1 MSDGSHVNRRDPGV
15 TVKQLHAYLQ
25 SKQWHEDGDI
35 RSVATIW
42 HRLDDEDSEILVP
55 RISARD
61 YLPRIWQA
69 LLTLASYEKRTVS
82 DVTKDVRLI
91 LSDVVSVRI
100 IHDDTS
106 NGTIPINDGVLLI
119 AKAKE
124 LLSAAAQ
131 SVYAKRKH
139 FTGAL
144 QREAK
149 EYLDTLLLGQTEFGS
164 YIVNVIAPIQPVTD
178 VNGHT
183 VEAVPLGQV
192 VTLSLVTSLEALER
206 ACVVYEKAGDLK
218 VFDAAVRSGASS
230 NLCDALL
237 GFSGEKHHREFEI
250 TVTGASVPMIE
261 SKPRKFSFDSHH
273 VELLEKVSDYYKDD
287 YVLPQRRVIGYITK
301 LSRPKDDTSGTI
313 VIDSTLGEIERKVRV
328 ELAGDDYHT
337 AILAHDKSKIV
348 KVEGDVHVKSKSA
361 QLINPVNFG
370 VIENEDL
377 F

>member
-1 MSDGSHVNRRDPGV
+1 MTKVSHVDRREPGI
-15 TVKQLHAYLQ
+15 TVGQLHAYLR
-25 SKQWHEDGDI
+25 SKQWHEDGEI

-42 HRLDDEDSEILVP
+42 HRLDDQDSEILVP
-55 RISARD
+55 RMSARD

-69 LLTLASYEKRTVS
+69 LLTLASYEKRIVS
-82 DVTKDVRLI
+82 EVAKDVRRI

-106 NGTIPINDGVLLI
+106 DGTIPINDGVLLI

-131 SVYAKRKH
+131 SVYAKRKQ

-164 YIVNVIAPIQPVTD
+164 YIVNVIAPTQPVDD
-178 VNGHT
+178 VNAHT
-183 VEAVPLGQV
+183 AEAVPLGQV
-192 VTLSLVTSLEALER
+192 VTLSLVSGLEALER
-206 ACVVYEKAGDLK
+206 ACAIYEKGGDLK
-218 VFDAAVRSGASS
+218 AFDAAVRSGASS
-230 NLCDALL
+230 NMCDALL

-261 SKPRKFSFDSHH
+261 SRPRKFTFDSHH

-287 YVLPQRRVIGYITK
+287 YVLRQRRVIGYITK
-301 LSRPKDDTSGTI
+301 LSRPKDETSGTI
-313 VIDSTLGEIERKVRV
+313 IIDSALGEIERKVRV
-328 ELAGDDYHT
+328 VLAGDDYHM

-348 KVEGDVHVKSKSA
+348 RVEGDVHVKSKSA
-361 QLINPVNFG
+361 QLLNPVNFG

>member
-1 MSDGSHVNRRDPGV
+1 MTDGSHVDRREPGI
-15 TVKQLHAYLQ
+15 TAGQLHAYLR
-25 SKQWHEDGDI
+25 SKQWHEDGEI

-69 LLTLASYEKRTVS
+69 LLALASYEKRIVS
-82 DVTKDVRLI
+82 DVAKDVRRI

-106 NGTIPINDGVLLI
+106 DGTIPINDGVLLI

-131 SVYAKRKH
+131 SVYAKRKQ

-164 YIVNVIAPIQPVTD
+164 YIVNVIAPTQPVAD
-178 VNGHT
+178 VNAHT

-192 VTLSLVTSLEALER
+192 VTLSLVSGLEALER
-206 ACVVYEKAGDLK
+206 ACAIYEKGGDLK
-218 VFDAAVRSGASS
+218 AFDAAVRSGASS
-230 NLCDALL
+230 NMCDALL

-261 SKPRKFSFDSHH
+261 SRPRKFTFDSHH

-301 LSRPKDDTSGTI
+301 LSRPKDETSGTI

-328 ELAGDDYHT
+328 ELTGDNYHL

-348 KVEGDVHVKSKSA
+348 RVEGDVHVKSKSA
-361 QLINPVNFG
+361 QLLNPVNFG